1 MPNFVARAWRGMAPG
16 FRKDLGFFGVPSAP
30 LQASVLCESDIDAFS
45 RHAMQPR
52 FRCLSTAG
60 ARRSLSLAAVRTSV
74 SRLRSDAEVRTM
86 SERGILSLIRQVIIY
101 PGEDGFWIAECPSL
115 PGCISQGESRESAIA
130 NIREAI
136 EGYVLALQE
145 DGLRVPEERFEAML
159 VAV

>member
-1 MPNFVARAWRGMAPG
+1 MSPG
-16 FRKDLGFFGVPSAP
+16 PGASA
-30 LQASVLCESDIDAFS
+30 F
-45 RHAMQPR
+45 
-52 FRCLSTAG
+52 
-60 ARRSLSLAAVRTSV
+60 
-74 SRLRSDAEVRTM
+74 RLRSDAELRTV
-86 SERGILSLIRQVIIY
+86 SERGILSLMRQVIIY

-136 EGYVLALQE
+136 EGYVLALQD